1 MGEGANRIV
10 RGDSRASGEGT
21 IMQNFISGEFVK
33 ILANGRDPFQS
44 RRKVSVILLAR
55 GFVLM
60 YFWIHITFGSYAWK

>member
-10 RGDSRASGEGT
+10 RGDSKASGEGT
-21 IMQNFISGEFVK
+21 TIQNFIYGEFVK

-60 YFWIHITFGSYAWK
+60 YFWIRMTFGSYSWK

>member
-21 IMQNFISGEFVK
+21 TIQNFIYGEFVK

-60 YFWIHITFGSYAWK
+60 YFWIRMTFGLYSWK